1 MAYLVGD
8 LRCLGGKLL
17 YRGEWAASEA
27 AYDDEE
33 GVVSGFTYTME
44 RAPASGA
51 AEDTAAAVDGAS
63 AEEGAPTVAWA
74 SGSWI
79 ASGGFQIQ
87 GDDGEVSMIVES
99 DLKITIAAEGSDV
112 TLSGAGANAY
122 GEFELT
128 GSVDEEMTATCS
140 KTYLGG
146 DGSSEDDSDDYGDE
160 GDDETTLAAQ
170 GDDGVDAEEEARL
183 LAEEAELPIEEVIRR
198 YKARAAAEAA
208 AEVAEAEPDAKRRK
222 VSEE

>member
-1 MAYLVGD
+1 MAYLIGD
-8 LRCLGGKLL
+8 IRGSSSRLIFS
-17 YRGEWAASEA
+17 GEWAASEA
-27 AYDDEE
+27 AYDDDE

-44 RAPASGA
+44 RASAEDA
-51 AEDTAAAVDGAS
+51 AEEASATVDGAS
-63 AEEGAPTVAWA
+63 VPTVAQV

-79 ASGGFQIQ
+79 ASGGFQIR
-87 GDDGEVSMIVES
+87 GDDGEVSMIAET
-99 DLKITIAAEGSDV
+99 DLKITIVAEGSDV

-128 GSVDEEMTATCS
+128 GSVDGEMTATCA
-140 KTYLGG
+140 KTYVGG

-183 LAEEAELPIEEVIRR
+183 LAEEASLPIEEVMRR

-208 AEVAEAEPDAKRRK
+208 AEDAEVEPDAKRHK
-222 VSEE
+222 ASEE